1 MGLGSLTR
9 PELILSDLTAA
20 DSAPADTVLRVFAD
34 RIAEAG
40 AVGKAKDAG
49 ELFRRLREREQLSST
64 GIGSGVA
71 IPHCK
76 MPGLKQAVLAV
87 GLAPQ
92 GVDFGASDGQPVRLF
107 FVVVSPETSPA
118 EHLRVLAS
126 ISRWIKTGRH
136 AERLLEIRDPQEI
149 QRFLE
154 EGA

>member
-9 PELILSDLTAA
+9 PELILSDLPTA
-20 DSAPADTVLRVFAD
+20 DPAAVLRTFAD

-40 AVGKAKDAG
+40 IVKDAG

-64 GIGSGVA
+64 GIGSGIA

-76 MPGLKQAVLAV
+76 MPGLRQAVVAV
-87 GLAPQ
+87 GLAPR

-107 FVVVSPETSPA
+107 FLVVSPEVSPA

-126 ISRWIKTGRH
+126 ISRWVKTDRN
-136 AERLLEIRDPQEI
+136 AERLLELQDPREV

-154 EGA
+154 EEGA